1 MPMAAAAVE
10 NLAGRWSAPVLVSAI
25 SLRRRRIDHWRVLAV
40 GFDLLATK
48 SLQNPTL
55 GFASVDHCVHARAPH
70 TAGSNHSVAYSM
82 VLRCVPRHRSS
93 LSYVHVRRPTHGYQY
108 HTHVPVFFFCWVDVL
123 IYSQRTIWKMHPSN
137 GHLMCSSS
145 SIENFFGT
153 HQYHRH
159 FQNIWKIKT
168 ISSSIE
174 NFLGPTNITD
184 ISKIF
189 EKSKPFHLYIVKLL
203 VVTRHNSIL
212 EFS

>member
-1 MPMAAAAVE
+1 MAAAAVE

-25 SLRRRRIDHWRVLAV
+25 SLRRRRVDHWRVLAV

-108 HTHVPVFFFCWVDVL
+108 HTHVPVFFFL
-123 IYSQRTIWKMHPSN
+123 LSRRTYLFTTYYMKDA
-137 GHLMCSSS
+137 
-145 SIENFFGT
+145 SIKRAPHVFF
-153 HQYHRH
+153 
-159 FQNIWKIKT
+159 
-168 ISSSIE
+168 
-174 NFLGPTNITD
+174 
-184 ISKIF
+184 
-189 EKSKPFHLYIVKLL
+189 KLD
-203 VVTRHNSIL
+203 
-212 EFS
+212 